1 VRRRLL
7 LSLCASVPATAL
19 AQQPGAPEAWAA
31 ATEYPAGAMP
41 AEGLARFAE
50 AARPLP
56 VTPRFD
62 APEGV
67 RSAAMPRAVAEGR
80 FAVGDAFAGALGGLD
95 PVFLLSSL
103 PFVAT
108 SAAEARRLLEAAR
121 PAYAEALAKQG
132 VTLLYATPWPP
143 TGLWSRRPVAGLDDM
158 KGLRVRSYDA
168 AGTAT
173 LRRLGAEAEQLSFQ
187 DVAARL
193 SAGTLDA
200 VLSSGDGGAGR
211 RLWEHLPHFTEI
223 GYAMPVSL
231 TFAQPTRLAAL
242 APDARAALEA
252 AARRTEEGLW
262 TLLGTR
268 EAANQARMRQN
279 GVTIAAPSPA
289 LAEALRAA
297 GQEAVAEWER
307 RAGPAGAAVLARYRA
322 G

>member
-1 VRRRLL
+1 MRRRLL
-7 LSLCASVPATAL
+7 LSLCASVPAAAV
-19 AQQPGAPEAWAA
+19 AQQPGAPEAWVA

-41 AEGLARFAE
+41 AEGLVRFAE

-62 APEGV
+62 APDGV

-80 FAVGDAFAGALGGLD
+80 FAIGDAFAGALGGLD

-108 SAAEARRLLEAAR
+108 SAAEAQRLLEAAR

-143 TGLWSRRPVAGLDDM
+143 TGLWSRRPVAGPDDM

-223 GYAMPVSL
+223 GYAM
-231 TFAQPTRLAAL
+231 LAVTGTKL
-242 APDARAALEA
+242 VWDGF
-252 AARRTEEGLW
+252 GL
-262 TLLGTR
+262 
-268 EAANQARMRQN
+268 
-279 GVTIAAPSPA
+279 
-289 LAEALRAA
+289 
-297 GQEAVAEWER
+297 
-307 RAGPAGAAVLARYRA
+307 
-322 G
+322 

>member
-1 VRRRLL
+1 MRRRLL
-7 LSLCASVPATAL
+7 LGLAASLPTAAL
-19 AQQPGAPEAWAA
+19 AQQGEAWTA

-41 AEGLARFAE
+41 AEGLARLAE
-50 AARPLP
+50 AARPLAIA
-56 VTPRFD
+56 PRFD

-80 FAVGDAFAGALGGLD
+80 FAIGDAFAGALGGLD
-95 PVFLLSSL
+95 RIFLLSSL
-103 PFVAT
+103 PFLAT
-108 SAAEARRLLEAAR
+108 SAAEARKLLEAAR
-121 PAYAEALAKQG
+121 PAYAEALGRLG
-132 VTLLYATPWPP
+132 VTLLHATPWPP
-143 TGLWSRRPVAGLDDM
+143 TGLWSRRPVASPADLR
-158 KGLRVRSYDA
+158 GLRLRSYDA

-173 LRRLGAEAEQLSFQ
+173 FRRLGAEAELLSFQ

-231 TFAQPTRLAAL
+231 TFAAPARLAAL
-242 APDARAALEA
+242 APDARVALEA

-262 TLLGTR
+262 TLLETR

-279 GVTIAAPSPA
+279 GVTLAAAPPA
-289 LAEALRAA
+289 LNAALREA
-297 GQEAVAEWER
+297 GGAAVAEWEAA
-307 RAGPAGAAVLARYRA
+307 AGPAGAAVLARYR

>member
-1 VRRRLL
+1 MRRRLL
-7 LSLCASVPATAL
+7 LALASLPAAAL
-19 AQQPGAPEAWAA
+19 AQQPGAWLA

-41 AEGLARFAE
+41 AEGLVRLAE
-50 AARPLP
+50 AARPLEI
-56 VTPRFD
+56 VPRFD

-80 FAVGDAFAGALGGLD
+80 FAIGDAFAGALGGLD

-103 PFVAT
+103 PFLAT
-108 SAAEARRLLEAAR
+108 TAAEARRLLDAAR
-121 PAYAEALAKQG
+121 PAYADALSRQG
-132 VTLLYATPWPP
+132 VTLLHATPWPP
-143 TGLWSRRPVAGLDDM
+143 TGLWSRRPVASPDDL

-173 LRRLGAEAEQLSFQ
+173 FRALGAEAELLSFQ
-187 DVAARL
+187 DVATRL

-231 TFAQPTRLAAL
+231 TVADPARLASL
-242 APDARAALEA
+242 TPEGRAALETA
-252 AARRTEEGLW
+252 ALRTEQDLW
-262 TLLGTR
+262 TLLETR

-279 GVTIAAPSPA
+279 GVVIAAAAPA
-289 LAEALRAA
+289 LTAALRQA
-297 GQEAVAEWER
+297 GGSTVTAWEAQ
-307 RAGPAGAAVLARYRA
+307 AGAAGAAVLARYRA